1 MIEGEAHR
9 KVYKNDQRRTIVVTY
24 PTDSTSK
31 IRVKE
36 RAFVKEYDK

>member
-1 MIEGEAHR
+1 MTEGEANR
-9 KVYKNDQRRTIVVTY
+9 KVFKDEDRRTIVVTY
-24 PTDSTSK
+24 PADSTSK